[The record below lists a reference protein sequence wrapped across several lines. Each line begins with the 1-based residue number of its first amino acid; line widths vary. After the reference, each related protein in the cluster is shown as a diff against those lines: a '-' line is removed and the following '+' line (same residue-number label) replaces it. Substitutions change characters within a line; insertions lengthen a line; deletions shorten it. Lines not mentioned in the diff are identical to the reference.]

1 MHSEVSFAQD
11 EQLEGHGSVIGVTHE
26 PFSKTCSESQAQ
38 LPALKVKE
46 DLQAVHS
53 DVSFEQDEQLEG
65 HGSLTGVAQ
74 ESFNKICAELHAQS
88 PALKVKEDLH

>member
-1 MHSEVSFAQD
+1 M
-11 EQLEGHGSVIGVTHE
+11 
-26 PFSKTCSESQAQ
+26 
-38 LPALKVKE
+38 
-46 DLQAVHS
+46 HS
-53 DVSFEQDEQLEG
+53 DVSFAQDEQLEG